1 MGLVSTLAHPD
12 CQRSGT
18 LQGSALAVEPRWYV
32 PPSCSHDA
40 TGIIFFFFFFLS
52 WHYPMQ
58 DACWH
63 PEAPLRAR
71 NADTGFEFQS
81 LKQRKFAAFCGS
93 LVTTASSHRRSCVCY
108 ECCSRLSTARFVG

>member
-40 TGIIFFFFFFLS
+40 TGIIFFFFFFSLLALS
-52 WHYPMQ
+52 Y
-58 DACWH
+58 
-63 PEAPLRAR
+63 AR
-71 NADTGFEFQS
+71 RVLAS
-81 LKQRKFAAFCGS
+81 GS
-93 LVTTASSHRRSCVCY
+93 PVTCEER
-108 ECCSRLSTARFVG
+108 

>member
-40 TGIIFFFFFFLS
+40 TGIIFFFFFFFSLGIIL
-52 WHYPMQ
+52 
-58 DACWH
+58 CKT
-63 PEAPLRAR
+63 RA
-71 NADTGFEFQS
+71 GI
-81 LKQRKFAAFCGS
+81 RKPRYVRGT
-93 LVTTASSHRRSCVCY
+93 LTRDLNSSP
-108 ECCSRLSTARFVG
+108 